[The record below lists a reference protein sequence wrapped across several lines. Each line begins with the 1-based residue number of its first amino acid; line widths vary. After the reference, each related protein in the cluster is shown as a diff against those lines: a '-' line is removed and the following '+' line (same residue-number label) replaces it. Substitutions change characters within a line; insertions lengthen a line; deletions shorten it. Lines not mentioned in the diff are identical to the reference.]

1 MGLVNVGAPKVEIQR
16 QTQSGTSHFS
26 VCRQKQ
32 EKTNKNNNFKC
43 VKSSSFMSKRTQK
56 LLV

>member
-1 MGLVNVGAPKVEIQR
+1 MGLVNVDAPKVGIQR
-16 QTQSGTSHFS
+16 QTQSGPSPVS

-32 EKTNKNNNFKC
+32 EKLNQNKSFKC
-43 VKSSSFMSKRTQK
+43 SKAAVSLVKTHK